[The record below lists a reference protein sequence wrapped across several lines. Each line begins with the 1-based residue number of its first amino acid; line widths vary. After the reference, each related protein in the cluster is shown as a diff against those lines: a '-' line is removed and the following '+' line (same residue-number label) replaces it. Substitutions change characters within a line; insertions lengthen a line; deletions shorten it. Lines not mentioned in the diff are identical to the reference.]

1 MTDTFRTIQFPFKWS
16 HQEKIR
22 IFLVLLVFF
31 GILLSSSFHLFE
43 RLELVS
49 FDYRFHLKHKVPAR
63 SDIVMIEIA
72 DDSIQKIGRWP
83 WSRDWHATLIKILTE
98 AGAKAIVFDV
108 LFSERSEPQMDAV
121 LAEAIRE
128 SGKVYL
134 PIAAENASLLQAA
147 SLVAPLPEFSR
158 WAKGVGHINL
168 TPDMDG
174 IMRRIPLFLEPDGR
188 KIPQLGLLVALDQ
201 YGINP
206 AQVIQTRDFLIASL
220 NGNQIKIP
228 LDEAGNFIL
237 NWTGKWVETYTH
249 FSYLEVV
256 NSYASLK
263 KGEKP
268 LISLNSFKDKIC
280 FVGGTAT
287 ALFDIQPTPLEPVY
301 PAIGANLTIFDNL
314 MERKFIRPLGEREHL
329 YILFAMMLILAG
341 IMKIESYFKS
351 AVLCAALMFGYAVL
365 AVGLFVFF
373 GIWINMAYA
382 ILLIL
387 ATYFAVTLYNQLS
400 ITLERSKLFNL
411 ATRDPLTGLY
421 NIGHFKLLLKAELA
435 ALSAGRHKKLSIVM
449 GDVDN
454 FKKTN
459 DTYGHV
465 MGDQV
470 LKEVAQA
477 VRANSRA
484 LDIAGRYGGEEFVLM
499 LPGAGAAE
507 AFKIAEKI
515 RKAVSE
521 KTFAHEKGSFSSR
534 ISMGVTE
541 VAPGE
546 EVIDKIVQRADTALY
561 QAKHRGK
568 NRVVVSG
575 DTPVY
580 FPHPLTP

>member
-1 MTDTFRTIQFPFKWS
+1 MTDTFWKILIPFKWS

-22 IFLVLLVFF
+22 IFLVLLVLF
-31 GILLSSSFHLFE
+31 GILLSFSFHFFD

-49 FDYRFHLKHKVPAR
+49 LDYRFHLKNKAPAR
-63 SDIVMIEIA
+63 SDVVMIEIA

-108 LFSERSEPQMDAV
+108 LFSEKSEPQKDAT
-121 LAEAIRE
+121 LAQAIQE

-134 PIAAENASLLQAA
+134 PIAVEDAPLPQTTK
-147 SLVAPLPEFSR
+147 LVAPLPEFSR
-158 WAKGVGHINL
+158 FAKGIGHINL
-168 TPDMDG
+168 KPDMDG
-174 IMRRIPLFLEPDGR
+174 VMRRIPLFLEAGGR
-188 KIPQLGLLVALDQ
+188 KIPQLGFLVALDQ
-201 YGINP
+201 YGISP
-206 AQVIQTRDFLIASL
+206 TQV
-220 NGNQIKIP
+220 KIP
-228 LDEAGNFIL
+228 LDQNGNFIL
-237 NWTGKWVETYTH
+237 NWTGKWADTFTH
-249 FSYLEVV
+249 FSYLDVV
-256 NSYASLK
+256 SSYASSK

-268 LISLNSFKDKIC
+268 LVPLNSFKGKIC

-301 PAIGANLTIFDNL
+301 PAIGANLTIFSNL
-314 MERKFIRPLGEREHL
+314 MEKKFIRPLGERENL
-329 YILFAMMLILAG
+329 YILFAMTLMLAG

-351 AVLCAALMFGYAVL
+351 AVLCAALMFAYAVL
-365 AVGLFVFF
+365 ATALFVFF

-435 ALSAGRHKKLSIVM
+435 ALSTGRHKKLSIVM

-465 MGDQV
+465 IGDQV
-470 LKEVAQA
+470 LKEVAQV
-477 VRANSRA
+477 VRSNSRA
-484 LDIAGRYGGEEFVLM
+484 LDIAGRYGGEEFILM
-499 LPGAGAAE
+499 LPGANAAE
-507 AFKIAEKI
+507 GFKVAEKI
-515 RKAVSE
+515 RKTLAE
-521 KTFAHEKGSFSSR
+521 KTFPHEKGSFSAT

-541 VAPGE
+541 VGSGE
-546 EVIDKIVQRADTALY
+546 ELIDKIVQRADTALY

-580 FPHPLTP
+580 FPHPLPP